1 MLKPVRLIHTLLY
14 VYFIHLHA
22 PSASSIL
29 KHLYFNYKLQTILL
43 LPYKKGHMKNTP
55 FTEKHKALGAKMAEF
70 AGYNMPIS
78 YSGINDEHAAVRNN
92 AGVFDVSHMG
102 EFILKGENALDLIQ
116 RVTSNDASKLTA
128 GKAQYSCLPNNEGGI
143 VDDLIVYC
151 IEENKVYMLVVNA
164 SNIEKD
170 WNWISSH
177 NTNNVEMHNVSEKT
191 CLLAIQG
198 PNATKILQPLT
209 EIDIMNLKYYT
220 FVKGTFAGVENV
232 LISATGYTGSGGV
245 EIYFEDKNDNAEK
258 IWNAIFE
265 AGKEA
270 GIKPIGLGA
279 RDTLRLEMG
288 YCLYGNDIDDKT
300 TPLEGG
306 LGWITKFT
314 KDFTAKDILERQKA
328 EGIKRKLIGFEMAE
342 KGIPRHGY
350 EIVDA
355 DGNNIGE
362 VTSGT
367 QAPSLG
373 KAVGLGYVAK
383 EFSSID
389 SKIYVKVRD
398 KQLEAKVVKFPFA

>member
-1 MLKPVRLIHTLLY
+1 
-14 VYFIHLHA
+14 
-22 PSASSIL
+22 
-29 KHLYFNYKLQTILL
+29 
-43 LPYKKGHMKNTP
+43 MKNTP

-78 YSGINDEHAAVRNN
+78 YSGINDEHATVRNN

-116 RVTSNDASKLTA
+116 RVTTNDASKLTA
-128 GKAQYSCLPNNEGGI
+128 GKAQYSCFTNDNGGI

-151 IEENKVYMLVVNA
+151 VEENKVYMIVVNA

-170 WNWISSH
+170 WNWITSH
-177 NTNNVEMHNVSEKT
+177 NTNNVEMHNISEKT

-209 EIDIMNLKYYT
+209 DMDIMNVKYYT
-220 FVKGTFAGVENV
+220 FTKGTFAGVENV
-232 LISATGYTGSGGV
+232 LVSATGYTGSGGV
-245 EIYFEDKNDNAEK
+245 EIYFEDKDDDASK
-258 IWNAIFE
+258 IWDAIFE
-265 AGKEA
+265 VGKPQ
-270 GIKPIGLGA
+270 GLKPIGLGA

-288 YCLYGNDIDDKT
+288 YCLYGNDIDDTT

-314 KDFTAKDILERQKA
+314 KEFTARPILEQQKA
-328 EGIKRKLIGFEMAE
+328 EGIKRKLVGFEMVDR
-342 KGIPRHGY
+342 GIPRHGY
-350 EIVDA
+350 EIVDEQ
-355 DGNNIGE
+355 GTKIGE

-373 KAVGLGYVAK
+373 KAIGLGYVQK
-383 EFSSID
+383 DFSLID
-389 SKIYVKVRD
+389 SKIFIKIRD
-398 KQLEAKVVKFPFA
+398 KQVEAKVVKFPFA